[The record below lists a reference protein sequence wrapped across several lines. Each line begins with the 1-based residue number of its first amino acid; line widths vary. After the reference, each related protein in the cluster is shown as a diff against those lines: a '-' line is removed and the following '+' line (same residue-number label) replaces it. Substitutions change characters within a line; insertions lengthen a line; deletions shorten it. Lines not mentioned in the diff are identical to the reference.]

1 MQVTKD
7 SVVYFHYTLSGDDGK
22 KFESSHDS
30 NPMTFIHGHGNILPA
45 LESEFEGKEEGDQ
58 FQVTLSPEQAYGVRN
73 EESKQRIPIKHLA
86 NKKNLRAGMAAKV
99 NTEKGMRDVTIVK
112 VGKFNVDVDT
122 NHPLAGLTLTFDVS
136 IESIREAE
144 AEELSHGHVHGVGG
158 HQH

>member
-1 MQVTKD
+1 MQITKD
-7 SVVYFHYTLSGDDGK
+7 SVVYFHYTLSGEGDK
-22 KFESSHDS
+22 QFESSHDS
-30 NPMTFIHGHGNILPA
+30 NPITFIQGHGNILPA
-45 LESEFEGKEEGDQ
+45 LESEFEGKKEGDQ

-86 NKKNLRAGMAAKV
+86 NKKNLRVGMAAKV

-136 IESIREAE
+136 IESVRVAE